1 MPWRHV
7 IFQADGGVELSPPW
21 TPCTDAKKVADAK
34 QVADAKIVD
43 NDLLDLLLLER
54 LSNDAVSLA
63 ATPPQDA
70 AAESPAALS
79 PLPRATSGATLFDL
93 GSRHRARLIPG
104 IKAAS

>member
-7 IFQADGGVELSPPW
+7 IFQADGGVELPPPW
-21 TPCTDAKKVADAK
+21 TPRTDAKK
-34 QVADAKIVD
+34 VADAKIVD